1 MPNNSGLL
9 IEPNLT
15 RQGGRVAAVRAA
27 ASAVFLLCAVL
38 VASCTQS
45 TPKMGDVIT
54 PNKALD
60 KRYIDALLHSDLD
73 AVMSTYVNSPNTF
86 EIEADGTLLMG
97 YDAIKS
103 YYQKFFA
110 DVEIEEGS
118 LLEQDYQAHGA
129 TVVGYGKYRVKF
141 KSKQDGKEQEITG
154 RYMDVR
160 VQSDGKWQYAS
171 NMEVTVAPEMP
182 AKQ

>member
-86 EIEADGTLLMG
+86 EIEADGTLLLG

-118 LLEQDYQAHGA
+118 LLEQDYQAHGD

>member
-1 MPNNSGLL
+1 MPNKSSLL
-9 IEPNLT
+9 TEPNLT
-15 RQGGRVAAVRAA
+15 REAGGVVATRAA
-27 ASAVFLLCAVL
+27 ITAVFVLFVLLA
-38 VASCTQS
+38 ASCTQS
-45 TPKMGDVIT
+45 TPKMADIIT
-54 PNKALD
+54 ANKALD
-60 KRYIDALLHSDLD
+60 QRYVDALLHSDLD

-110 DVEIEEGS
+110 DVEIEEGG

-171 NMEVTVAPEMP
+171 NMEVMVAPEMP